1 MKKSDL
7 ISGKHIVELR
17 KGSRLLVA
25 GNFLPEIDGNRY
37 IFLTSFTDD
46 LRLNAC
52 EVDYDKCH
60 ADYDICKVYEIVEHI
75 GLHGLADSVDTA
87 CKLIWE
93 RKPELSEV
101 ERVILENVEKEYKY
115 IARDKNGCLFLYS
128 KEISKYK
135 DEWCFDVDKGID
147 GNHSNFSLFNH
158 LFKMVKFEDDEPTL
172 ISDLLEGK
180 K

>member
-93 RKPELSEV
+93 RKPELSEA
-101 ERVILENVEKEYKY
+101 ERVILENVDKKYKY
-115 IARDKNGCLFLYS
+115 IARDGYIETNGMLGELGLFENKPKRMNDYWS
-128 KEISKYK
+128 GADCAS
-135 DEWCFDVDKGID
+135 FTF
-147 GNHSNFSLFNH
+147 SN
-158 LFKMVKFEDDEPTL
+158 LFKMVKWEDEEPTL

-180 K
+180 Q